1 MKPPATPFTSAG
13 HLAAPRPEP
22 IAPTPATPIDSQL
35 LLQGRREVVIV
46 HQGQH
51 YRLQATRAGKL
62 ILVK

>member
-1 MKPPATPFTSAG
+1 MKPPAYPTLTAASAPADQPESSEQAQ
-13 HLAAPRPEP
+13 AA
-22 IAPTPATPIDSQL
+22 PIDSQQ

-46 HQGQH
+46 HRGQA